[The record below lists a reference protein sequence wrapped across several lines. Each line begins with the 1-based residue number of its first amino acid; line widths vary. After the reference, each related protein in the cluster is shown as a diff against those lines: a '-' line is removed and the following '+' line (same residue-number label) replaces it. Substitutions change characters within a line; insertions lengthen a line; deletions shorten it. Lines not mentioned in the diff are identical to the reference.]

1 MEKHEKAMSKKKE
14 LMFFID
20 AMGGG
25 GAERVISVL
34 VPEFVK
40 DGFDVSI
47 VMLRKKEIAY
57 RLPEEVHLYYASD
70 LKVSIYGKIVRKLF
84 KIHNNMRAK
93 IVPFLQKKGWFKN
106 LPEWNETTF
115 YFYSKFALPF
125 KGFLKKHPVCT
136 AFGFLI
142 RSSVVLAMASKRLP
156 VHTVYCER
164 SNPKR
169 HNIQDSLIRIRDR
182 YYPKYKSGI
191 FQTEEVMSYF
201 TKLKGPKRIILNP
214 IIEGLPEPYVGTR
227 HHEIVTF
234 CRLGQEKNLTM
245 LIDAY
250 EKLRELHPD
259 FTLRIYGDGS
269 EKDYLSEY
277 IRNHGLIDC
286 AEIKDFASDIHEL
299 VRGAYMYV
307 STSNYEGLSNSML
320 EAMAIG
326 LPCICTDC
334 DGGGARMMIDD
345 HVNGLLIPKGD
356 TDALYHAMIELV
368 ESEELCEELSA
379 NAVKVRQELTPE
391 KIAKQWEDFA
401 FSLSERKI

>member
-1 MEKHEKAMSKKKE
+1 MSKKKE
-14 LMFFID
+14 WMFFID

-40 DGFDVSI
+40 DGIDVSI
-47 VMLRKKEIAY
+47 VMMRKKEIAY
-57 RLPEEVHLYYASD
+57 QLPEEVHLYYASD

-84 KIHNNMRAK
+84 KFHNNLRAK
-93 IVPFLQKKGWFKN
+93 IVPPLQKRGLFKN

-125 KGFLKKHPVCT
+125 KGLLKQHPGCT

-142 RSSVVLAMASKRLP
+142 RSSVILTMAARGLP

-169 HNIQDSLIRIRDR
+169 HNIQDSLIRLRDR
-182 YYPKYKSGI
+182 FYPKYQSGI

-214 IIEGLPEPYVGTR
+214 VITGLPEPFGGER
-227 HHEIVTF
+227 RHEIVTF
-234 CRLGQEKNLTM
+234 CRLGKEKHLTL

-250 EKLRELHPD
+250 QRVIERYPD
-259 FTLRIYGDGS
+259 FTLKIYGDGS
-269 EKDYLSEY
+269 EKEYLETY
-277 IRNHGLIDC
+277 
-286 AEIKDFASDIHEL
+286 IKDRKLEGRAFIKSFASDVHGL
-299 VRGAYMYV
+299 VKDAYAYV
-307 STSNYEGLSNSML
+307 STSDYEGLSNSML

-326 LPCICTDC
+326 LPCVCTDC
-334 DGGGARMMIDD
+334 DGGGARMMIED
-345 HVNGLLIPKGD
+345 HENGLLIPKCD
-356 TDALYHAMIELV
+356 SNALYNVLIELI
-368 ESEELCEELSA
+368 ESEELCKKLSA
-379 NAVKVRQELTPE
+379 NAAKVRYELTPSN
-391 KIAKQWEDFA
+391 IAKQWEDFA
-401 FSLSERKI
+401 ASLS

>member
-1 MEKHEKAMSKKKE
+1 MSKKKE
-14 LMFFID
+14 WMFFID

-40 DGFDVSI
+40 DGIDVSI
-47 VMLRKKEIAY
+47 VMMRKKEIAY
-57 RLPEEVHLYYASD
+57 QLPKEVRLYYAND

-84 KIHNNMRAK
+84 KFHNNLRAK
-93 IVPFLQKKGWFKN
+93 IVPPLQKRGLFKN

-125 KGFLKKHPVCT
+125 KGLLKQHPGCT

-142 RSSVVLAMASKRLP
+142 RSGVVLAMAARGLP
-156 VHTVYCER
+156 VHIVYCER

-169 HNIQDSLIRIRDR
+169 HNIQDSLIRLRDR
-182 YYPKYKSGI
+182 FYPKYQSGI

-201 TKLKGPKRIILNP
+201 SKLKGPKRIILNP
-214 IIEGLPEPYVGTR
+214 VITGLPEPFDGER
-227 HHEIVTF
+227 RHEIVTF
-234 CRLGQEKNLTM
+234 CRLGKEKHLTL

-250 EKLRELHPD
+250 QRVIEIYPD
-259 FTLRIYGDGS
+259 FALKIYGDGS
-269 EKDYLSEY
+269 EKEYLEEY
-277 IRNHGLIDC
+277 IIDHKLEGR
-286 AEIKDFASDIHEL
+286 ASIESFASNIHEL
-299 VRGAYMYV
+299 VKDAYAYV
-307 STSNYEGLSNSML
+307 STSDYEGLSNSML

-326 LPCICTDC
+326 LPCVCTDC
-334 DGGGARMMIDD
+334 DGGGARMMIED

-356 TDALYHAMIELV
+356 SNALYNALIELID
-368 ESEELCEELSA
+368 SKELSKKLSV
-379 NAVKVRQELTPE
+379 NAAKVRYELTPS

-401 FSLSERKI
+401 ASLS